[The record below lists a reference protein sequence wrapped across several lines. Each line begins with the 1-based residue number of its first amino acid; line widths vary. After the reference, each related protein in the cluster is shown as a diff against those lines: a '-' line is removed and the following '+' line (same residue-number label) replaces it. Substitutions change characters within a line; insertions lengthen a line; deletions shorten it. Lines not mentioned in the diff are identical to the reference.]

1 MIKKKLIIFM
11 PSIEGGGVEKNLFL
25 VANYLSKKISS
36 VSLITASY
44 KFKNRFNKNIN
55 IITPKYKFWNTA
67 TRKIKFFISL
77 YLLLKIIL
85 SNKEII
91 VFAFQA
97 NLYCIL
103 LCKLLK
109 IRVIIRSNSA
119 PDGWSKNYF
128 KRYLYKTIIKRA
140 DKIMVNSYD
149 FKNKMIKNFSVN
161 PTVIYNPLNKSEI
174 MNKSK
179 IIAKKI
185 FPKNKCLKI
194 INVARYVDQKDQITL
209 LKSLNLL
216 KNKINFFAVIM
227 GHGIL
232 KGELQ
237 DFIFQNKIQDKVKL
251 IDFKNNPFPYIKQAD
266 LFILTSKYEG
276 LPNVLLESIVLK
288 KFIISSNCPTGPR
301 EILDNGKGGFLFPIG
316 DYKELTKKII
326 FFSKNQ
332 KKCNKLITNAYN
344 KLNRFNDKKNFQKYL
359 NLISS

>member
-25 VANYLSKKISS
+25 VTNYLSKKITS

-44 KFKNRFNKNIN
+44 KFKNRFNKKIN
-55 IITPKYKFWNTA
+55 VITPKYKFWNNA
-67 TRKIKFFISL
+67 TRKLKFLISL
-77 YLLLKIIL
+77 YLLLKIIIA
-85 SNKEII
+85 NKEIT

-103 LCKLLK
+103 LCKILRTK
-109 IRVIIRSNSA
+109 VIIRSNSA
-119 PDGWSKNYF
+119 PDGWSKNYL
-128 KRYLYKTIIKRA
+128 KKYLYKIIIKRA
-140 DKIMVNSYD
+140 DKVMVNSYD
-149 FKNKMIKNFSVN
+149 FKNRMIRNFSVK

-174 MNKSK
+174 INKSK
-179 IIAKKI
+179 IITKKI
-185 FPKNKCLKI
+185 FPKKKCLKI

-232 KGELQ
+232 EGELKH
-237 DFIFQNKIQDKVKL
+237 FIHQNKMQDKVKL

-288 KFIISSNCPTGPR
+288 KFIISSDCPTGPS
-301 EILDNGKGGFLFPIG
+301 EILLKGKGGFLFPIG
-316 DYKELTKKII
+316 DYKQLTRKII
-326 FFSKNQ
+326 FFSKNR
-332 KKCNKLITNAYN
+332 KMCNKLIINAYN
-344 KLNRFNDKKNFQKYL
+344 KLNRFNDRNNFQKYL
-359 NLISS
+359 DLINS